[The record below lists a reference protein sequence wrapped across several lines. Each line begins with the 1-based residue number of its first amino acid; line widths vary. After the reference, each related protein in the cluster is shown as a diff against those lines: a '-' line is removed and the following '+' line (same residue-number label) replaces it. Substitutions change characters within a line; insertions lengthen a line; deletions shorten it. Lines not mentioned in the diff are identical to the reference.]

1 MGCRKS
7 DQIHTSRIKIS
18 EKFCTVW
25 VSRVVE
31 IKRKGQMSSLYG
43 MTFLLHAP
51 LERTWYLKI
60 VKRYGLRIN

>member
-7 DQIHTSRIKIS
+7 YQIHTSGIKIS

-31 IKRKGQMSSLYG
+31 ISRKGQMSSLYG

-51 LERTWYLKI
+51 LERT
-60 VKRYGLRIN
+60 